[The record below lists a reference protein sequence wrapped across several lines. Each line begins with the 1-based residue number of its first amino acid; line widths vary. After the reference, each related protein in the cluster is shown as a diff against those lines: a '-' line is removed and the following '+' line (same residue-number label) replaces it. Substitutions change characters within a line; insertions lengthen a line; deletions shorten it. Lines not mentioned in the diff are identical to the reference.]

1 MNKVRD
7 PKLER
12 EDKIRCAN
20 FLLQMFAKYG
30 AEVMA
35 TESRRNNADEDDL
48 DHIEKN
54 DKVCILGV

>member
-35 TESRRNNADEDDL
+35 AESRRNNADEDDL
-48 DHIEKN
+48 DHIEK
-54 DKVCILGV
+54 K